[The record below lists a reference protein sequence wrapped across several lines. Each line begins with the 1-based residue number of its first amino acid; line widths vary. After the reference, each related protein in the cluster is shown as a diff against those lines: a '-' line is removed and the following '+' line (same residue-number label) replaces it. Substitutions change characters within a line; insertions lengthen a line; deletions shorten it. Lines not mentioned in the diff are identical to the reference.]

1 MFILAAKEGHCASW
15 PQKQGGWLCFII
27 TFSVFSFVFLLL
39 CYFLSGVPK
48 WSKSEAWSHK
58 WSDFEIAVAVS
69 RARVLLN
76 FGSEG
81 LWQYFSQVCVCAC
94 VLHVPKHI
102 TFGFWSLSLFKTAPG
117 KHAFPWIAST
127 THTCALSG
135 SDIHRGCSPGLFDFN
150 FKGAVLFFVCHLLTV
165 GKTWCLVCLLCVQDG
180 LGSRKSNWRLASSHP
195 LRKIYVLRP
204 SGRPCSSFYSVFHLQ
219 IGGGFSFFLLFKW
232 FF

>member
-15 PQKQGGWLCFII
+15 PRKQGGWLCFII

-94 VLHVPKHI
+94 VLHVPTHHVWI
-102 TFGFWSLSLFKTAPG
+102 LESDIVLNNPWGSVPLSLDRLYYT
-117 KHAFPWIAST
+117 HAW
-127 THTCALSG
+127 ALGFRCTQGLLTRALWFQLQGRSFVLCMPVANHG
-135 SDIHRGCSPGLFDFN
+135 QNLVPGLST
-150 FKGAVLFFVCHLLTV
+150 VCTR
-165 GKTWCLVCLLCVQDG
+165 W
-180 LGSRKSNWRLASSHP
+180 
-195 LRKIYVLRP
+195 
-204 SGRPCSSFYSVFHLQ
+204 SGF
-219 IGGGFSFFLLFKW
+219 
-232 FF
+232 

>member
-27 TFSVFSFVFLLL
+27 TFSVFSFLFLLL

-48 WSKSEAWSHK
+48 WSKCEAWSHK

-117 KHAFPWIAST
+117 KRASFPGSPLPHT
-127 THTCALSG
+127 RVRSRVPTHTGAAHQG
-135 SDIHRGCSPGLFDFN
+135 SLISTSREQFCSLD
-150 FKGAVLFFVCHLLTV
+150 AIC
-165 GKTWCLVCLLCVQDG
+165 
-180 LGSRKSNWRLASSHP
+180 
-195 LRKIYVLRP
+195 
-204 SGRPCSSFYSVFHLQ
+204 
-219 IGGGFSFFLLFKW
+219 
-232 FF
+232 